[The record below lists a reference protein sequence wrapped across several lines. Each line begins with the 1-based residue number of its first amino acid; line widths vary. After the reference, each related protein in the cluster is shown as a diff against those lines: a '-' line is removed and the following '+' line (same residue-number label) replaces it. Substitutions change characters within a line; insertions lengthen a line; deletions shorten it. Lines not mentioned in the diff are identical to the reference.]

1 MPYFALNSRS
11 ISVAAVTAAC
21 FLVACSSDG
30 NGGNGNGKA
39 GAAGA
44 ATAGAGAAG
53 TGVAG
58 TGVAGTG
65 VAGSGAAGS
74 GTAGSGAAGAGQ
86 AGSGAAGAASAGAA
100 SGGAGAGAG
109 GTPSGAAGAGTGGS
123 AGGSAGAP
131 TGGGT
136 SACPANATFCS
147 GFEVST
153 LPAGAVY
160 KVNAAPGEWTRDF
173 TVDSSLFHSG
183 KSSLLVKSG
192 AASSTSG
199 SAYRMLAVP
208 APSGAFWV
216 RFYIQQTELDLGG
229 LEHNVFASASASD
242 EPNAASVEFAEDV
255 GLSFNT
261 SDAVRWPTGYGRTM
275 SGGTMPF
282 SLPKGMWHCIEI
294 SFDSQARQQQL
305 FINGTQQIDAKDYPA
320 AASVSAGFKN
330 FKFGFNQL
338 HGPARSIWYDD
349 VVVAPTRIK
358 CL

>member
-1 MPYFALNSRS
+1 M
-11 ISVAAVTAAC
+11 
-21 FLVACSSDG
+21 
-30 NGGNGNGKA
+30 
-39 GAAGA
+39 
-44 ATAGAGAAG
+44 
-53 TGVAG
+53 
-58 TGVAGTG
+58 
-65 VAGSGAAGS
+65 
-74 GTAGSGAAGAGQ
+74 
-86 AGSGAAGAASAGAA
+86 
-100 SGGAGAGAG
+100 
-109 GTPSGAAGAGTGGS
+109 PSGAAGAGTGGS
-123 AGGSAGAP
+123 PGSAG
-131 TGGGT
+131 GGAGAAAGGPAG
-136 SACPANATFCS
+136 ACPANATFCS

-153 LPAGAVY
+153 LPTGAVY

-173 TVDSSLFHSG
+173 EVDSSLFHSG
-183 KSSLLVKSG
+183 KSSLRAKSG
-192 AASSTSG
+192 AETGTSG

-294 SFDSQARQQQL
+294 SFDSQAREQQL

-338 HGPARSIWYDD
+338 HGPARKIWYDD

-358 CL
+358 CQ